1 MKRWLLYVGAS
12 GAILAGCV
20 AALWGVLDAEGHS
33 GILWAA
39 GVAWV
44 VQGFAFGLVVG
55 LRDRKQGLLLAL
67 VGGTA
72 ARLGSLGVAGV
83 VVTVVETEVGA
94 SALVLGLAGFLV
106 ALALLEALFLRSANT
121 GRSG

>member
-1 MKRWLLYVGAS
+1 MKRWLAYAGVS
-12 GAILAGCV
+12 GLLLLGCV
-20 AALWGVLDAEGHS
+20 ALLWGLLDSEGRR

-55 LRDRKQGLLLAL
+55 LRDRKQGLLMAMA
-67 VGGTA
+67 GGTA
-72 ARLGSLGVAGV
+72 ARLGSLGAAGI
-83 VVTVVETEVGA
+83 VVTVVETELGA
-94 SALVLGLAGFLV
+94 GALLLGLAGFLFV
-106 ALALLEALFLRSANT
+106 LVLLEALFLRSAET